1 MRYVLFILLT
11 ITSVSSCSEFEIVG
25 AIIQPWS
32 GGIAGSPGGSNY
44 TLEMVALKNSSELQ
58 IDQLW
63 VGEQFFEVKAR
74 KKLLAWSSNGFI
86 ENDTIYIGAV
96 KVNDVKNGN
105 LQNSIARPSGQQGL
119 WVVGYLINGKRKY
132 VGTDD
137 IKVLKSIAN
146 P

>member
-1 MRYVLFILLT
+1 MRFVLFILLT
-11 ITSVSSCSEFEIVG
+11 ITSVSSCGEFEIIE
-25 AIIQPWS
+25 ATIQSWS

-63 VGEQFFEVKAR
+63 IGDEFFEVKAR
-74 KKLLAWSSNGFI
+74 KKLPAWSSNGFV

-96 KVNDVKNGN
+96 KVDDVDVRDMQK
-105 LQNSIARPSGQQGL
+105 SIARPPGQTAL
-119 WVVGYLINGKRKY
+119 WVVGYRINGKRKY

-137 IKVLKSIAN
+137 INVLKSIAN